1 MRIYTYQQP
10 SKPIHSPKQPDEE
23 IQSSALEGLLYTRN
37 LKNLT
42 ENSLDIVKEKLTLQ
56 TFSKAKAIEFLFKAK
71 MFFYGIDLHTVETEN

>member
-23 IQSSALEGLLYTRN
+23 IQSSALEGLLSTRN

-42 ENSLDIVKEKLTLQ
+42 ENSLDIVIEKLTLQ
-56 TFSKAKAIEFLFKAK
+56 VAEWVSLTGFTK
-71 MFFYGIDLHTVETEN
+71 MQNFPLSFQKV

>member
-23 IQSSALEGLLYTRN
+23 IQSSTLEGLLNIRN

-42 ENSLDIVKEKLTLQ
+42 ENSLDIVIEKIEKLTLQ
-56 TFSKAKAIEFLFKAK
+56 VAEWVSLTGFTK
-71 MFFYGIDLHTVETEN
+71 MQNFPLSFQKV

>member
-1 MRIYTYQQP
+1 MYTYQQP

-42 ENSLDIVKEKLTLQ
+42 ENSLDIVIEKIEKLTLQ
-56 TFSKAKAIEFLFKAK
+56 VAEWVSLTGFTK
-71 MFFYGIDLHTVETEN
+71 MQNFPLSFQKV